1 MAKRQRIKSPT
12 RADEN
17 INSAAGDRPQSV
29 QGIRLTSHIALGLL
43 GAITVYLGYHPSD
56 SIAVETGD
64 AVWFCFAAILLWCL
78 CTTQSFSSKTNA
90 TKTNLTSR
98 LVISLPWMIAGWVA
112 VSAIANSQD
121 GNLRAATNET
131 WVWVAAACLFHAVR
145 TQVTSIQARREFIGL
160 LLAIAGGLAVHGMHQ
175 YTISLPQNRADYRA
189 NPEMILEL
197 AGIDAPEG
205 SAERMIFENR
215 LMDGGPSATFALA
228 NTLAGYLLVG
238 SVLSGCLLMMSWPK
252 QNLKIRISLAMLMLL
267 CVSSLLATRSRTATI
282 AMLLAFGAL
291 LVTQIGL
298 VRRRRQV
305 LIVGISLLMG
315 IAITG
320 VAYLGLYG
328 NREWFEQAPASLAF
342 RFQYWRSTWQI
353 VSDSPWFGCGP
364 GQFQAIYERYRELS
378 ASEQIAEPHNFLME
392 TLATGGFPACLMLIT
407 LGWLILLRSL
417 ENDTHNKADHAAIA
431 ESIETQAVSDLPR
444 VGETQGNNLGRSIRL
459 GAITGLAFVWV
470 SGLMALS
477 LPDVEASLFV
487 IPIGIALIVLL
498 TPVMQKLSER
508 EISRS
513 LLIAMGSLLLHLSM
527 SGGWTV
533 PGLAVLIWVGFG
545 ILSSRF
551 ESANPPTE
559 SASNNVSVSK
569 HVSQAHTFKTAARLI
584 VPAAVLTAFVLIT
597 LRPAVNQKR
606 HLAAISNAQYFN
618 NTQELERRLIEFKS
632 NERWSPEPVI
642 WLSDSYR
649 WQIIQNAKPSR
660 GDRTKRWKETLDQ
673 IRQRSGNDA
682 GIERIIGIQAIHVY
696 QRWGEEEMLQIAKE
710 AFDRA
715 AILSPADQWIAA
727 QRSLIYQKLNQST
740 EAQNIARQALALSKL
755 GGNIERDLTRQLIYP
770 LEVIGKA
777 AENGPL
783 RKDASTLLAEQVGV
797 GQE

>member
-17 INSAAGDRPQSV
+17 LNSAAGDRPKSV

-43 GAITVYLGYHPSD
+43 GAITVYLGYYPSD
-56 SIAVETGD
+56 SVAVETGD

-78 CTTQSFSSKTNA
+78 CATKSLPPKTNA
-90 TKTNLTSR
+90 TKPDLSSR
-98 LVISLPWMIAGWVA
+98 LVRGLPWMIAGWVA

-121 GNLRAATNET
+121 GNLRTATNET
-131 WVWVAAACLFHAVR
+131 WVWFAAACVFHAVR
-145 TQVTSIQARREFIGL
+145 TQVTSVQARREFIGL
-160 LLAIAGGLAVHGMHQ
+160 LLAIAGGLAVHGLHQ

-189 NPEMILEL
+189 NPEMIIEL

-238 SVLSGCLLMMSWPK
+238 SVLSGCMLVMNWPK
-252 QNLKIRISLAMLMLL
+252 QNLKMRISLAMLTLL

-298 VRRRRQV
+298 VRRQRQV

-342 RFQYWRSTWQI
+342 RFQYWRSTWQM
-353 VSDSPWFGCGP
+353 VCESPWFGCGP

-417 ENDTHNKADHAAIA
+417 ENYTHNETDNLATS
-431 ESIETQAVSDLPR
+431 ELIETQPASDHPHS
-444 VGETQGNNLGRSIRL
+444 GEMQNNKLGRSVRF
-459 GAITGLAFVWV
+459 GAILGLAFVWV
-470 SGLMALS
+470 SGLIALS

-498 TPVMQKLSER
+498 SPLMQKLSEQ

-513 LLIAMGSLLLHLSM
+513 LLIAMCALLLHLSM

-533 PGLAVLIWVGFG
+533 PGLAILIWIGFG
-545 ILSSRF
+545 ILSSSV
-551 ESANPPTE
+551 ELAGPPTV
-559 SASNNVSVSK
+559 STSNDVSVPK
-569 HVSQAHTFKTAARLI
+569 YASQNRAFKTVAQLI
-584 VPAAVLTAFVLIT
+584 VSAAVLTAFVLIT

-606 HLAAISNAQYFN
+606 YLAAISNAQYLN
-618 NTQELERRLIEFKS
+618 NPRELERRLIEFAS

-642 WLSDSYR
+642 WLADSYR
-649 WQIIQNAKPSR
+649 WQIIQNAKPSP

-682 GIERIIGIQAIHVY
+682 GIERIIGIQAIHLY
-696 QRWGEEEMLQIAKE
+696 QRWGEAETLQIAKE

-727 QRSLIYQKLNQST
+727 QRSLIYQKFNQST
-740 EAQNIARQALALSKL
+740 EALSIGRQALALSKL

-770 LEVIGKA
+770 LQVIGKA

-783 RKDASTLLAEQVGV
+783 RKDASTLLGEQVGV
-797 GQE
+797 GKE